1 MQDPDAKRDIDREMA
16 ALFAGAEAPPE
27 ADDQFVAGV
36 ISRIRRRERMRWWV
50 LGGAA
55 LIASVIALPAVWELL
70 TAWGAAEVNLLADLN
85 NLLVQAGAQITAF
98 MRTAVRSVTFLT
110 ATALAIT
117 IIPLLR
123 WLAD

>member
-1 MQDPDAKRDIDREMA
+1 MQDPDAKRDIDRAMA

-27 ADDQFVAGV
+27 ADDQFVSGV

-55 LIASVIALPAVWELL
+55 LIASAIALPAVWELL
-70 TAWGAAEVNLLADLN
+70 TAWGGAEVNLLADLN
-85 NLLVQAGAQITAF
+85 SRLVQSGAQITEF
-98 MRTAVRSVTFLT
+98 LRTAARSVTFLT
-110 ATALAIT
+110 AAVLAVAIV
-117 IIPLLR
+117 PLLR